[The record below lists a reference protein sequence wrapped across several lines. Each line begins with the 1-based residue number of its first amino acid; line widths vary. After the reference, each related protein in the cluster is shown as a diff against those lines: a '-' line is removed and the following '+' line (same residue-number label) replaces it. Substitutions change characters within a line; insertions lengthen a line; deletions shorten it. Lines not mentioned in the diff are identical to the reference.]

1 MLHTIH
7 EILDRAAR
15 KHRTVAVAA
24 AEDREVLTA
33 VLAAKSRGV
42 ADSILT
48 GGSEKI
54 ASLITGLGGD
64 PSDFEII
71 QADGDAD

>member
-42 ADSILT
+42 AESLLT
-48 GGSEKI
+48 GG
-54 ASLITGLGGD
+54 AV
-64 PSDFEII
+64 
-71 QADGDAD
+71 